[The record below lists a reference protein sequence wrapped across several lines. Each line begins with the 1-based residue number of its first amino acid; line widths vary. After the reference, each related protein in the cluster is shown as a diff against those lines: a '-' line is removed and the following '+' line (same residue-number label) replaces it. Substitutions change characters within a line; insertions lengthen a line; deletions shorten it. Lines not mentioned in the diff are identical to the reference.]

1 MALLRP
7 LLLDNVASIQQS
19 AALALG
25 RLANY
30 RRGVRG
36 GGPRDGGGARQSRA
50 WRFLRAAPQFGRV
63 SEGSLKKEVGGYC
76 PSGQPAMVKAFFG
89 VGNR

>member
-30 RRGVRG
+30 SDELAESVVTYVYSNAELERI
-36 GGPRDGGGARQSRA
+36 SSN
-50 WRFLRAAPQFGRV
+50 F
-63 SEGSLKKEVGGYC
+63 
-76 PSGQPAMVKAFFG
+76 
-89 VGNR
+89 